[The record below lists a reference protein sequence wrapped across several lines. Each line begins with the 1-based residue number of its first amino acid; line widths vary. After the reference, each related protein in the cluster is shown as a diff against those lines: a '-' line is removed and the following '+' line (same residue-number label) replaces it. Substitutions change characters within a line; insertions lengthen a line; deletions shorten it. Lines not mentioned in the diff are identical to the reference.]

1 LFVLPEALEM
11 EEDAVFVGDNP
22 DEAVWLAEV
31 DELTPAGVEVEVLL
45 RLENVRDA
53 DSEGL
58 DIA

>member
-1 LFVLPEALEM
+1 M